1 MGNGIEHPHASYD
14 RRRDD
19 VNASTDRTGVLRVAA
34 DNMNIMPG
42 APQALESAKS
52 QKQFIIKKQRGNSKQ
67 RANSKKASLVK
78 AYLPNLMPK
87 NGGGGG
93 GEMTLV
99 TPTNV
104 A

>member
-1 MGNGIEHPHASYD
+1 M
-14 RRRDD
+14 
-19 VNASTDRTGVLRVAA
+19 
-34 DNMNIMPG
+34 
-42 APQALESAKS
+42 
-52 QKQFIIKKQRGNSKQ
+52 
-67 RANSKKASLVK
+67 K

-104 A
+104 AQAHISGPGGGQPPLQPNMRLQNNSAKHGGKYAKIPRGHQGGNSSSAHHTAKDQRVNAMRLLKE

>member
-1 MGNGIEHPHASYD
+1 M
-14 RRRDD
+14 
-19 VNASTDRTGVLRVAA
+19 LRVAA
-34 DNMNIMPG
+34 DSMNIMPG

-52 QKQFIIKKQRGNSKQ
+52 QKQFIIKKQQGKSKQ
-67 RANSKKASLVK
+67 RAHSKKASLVK

-87 NGGGGG
+87 NGGGSG

>member
-1 MGNGIEHPHASYD
+1 
-14 RRRDD
+14 
-19 VNASTDRTGVLRVAA
+19 
-34 DNMNIMPG
+34 MNIMPG
-42 APQALESAKS
+42 APQTLESAKS

-104 A
+104 AQAHISGPGGGQPPLQPNMR